1 MTSVRKV
8 TLSIASVCFHEINT
22 YTTLGKKNNRHN
34 LNAFVIALLQKLG
47 ENSFLFKRSI
57 WLLLLLSTSSELK
70 FIQNIITS

>member
-8 TLSIASVCFHEINT
+8 TLSIASVRFHENNT
-22 YTTLGKKNNRHN
+22 YTTPTKKNKHQNI
-34 LNAFVIALLQKLG
+34 NAFVIVLLQKLG

-57 WLLLLLSTSSELK
+57 WLLLLLSTSSELE